1 MIKTFYLF
9 GIMVLLSLSSQAQ
22 NASSQRLDTPE
33 KKATFLVRDLQ
44 NKIMLNDQQKDSL
57 FTIFQLQFKL
67 ADSLKKSQT
76 GGIGKRQYFQS
87 MLASSK
93 SRIDSV
99 LTRDQRVLFY
109 QWKSNRKSLKSKL

>member
-1 MIKTFYLF
+1 MIKTCYLF
-9 GIMVLLSLSSQAQ
+9 GLLVLFSLCSQAQ
-22 NASSQRLDTPE
+22 NASSKRLDTPE

-67 ADSLKKSQT
+67 ADSLKKSQNDGT
-76 GGIGKRQYFQS
+76 ARKQYFRTV
-87 MLASSK
+87 LAASK

-99 LTRDQRVLFY
+99 LTKDQRVLFY

>member
-1 MIKTFYLF
+1 MNRFFYLTF
-9 GIMVLLSLSSQAQ
+9 ITALFSLKSQAQ
-22 NASSQRLDTPE
+22 GISSKHFDTPE

-67 ADSLKKSQT
+67 ADSLKKSQND
-76 GGIGKRQYFQS
+76 GAAKRQQLQAV
-87 MLASSK
+87 LATTK
-93 SRIDSV
+93 GRIDSV
-99 LTRDQRVLFY
+99 LTKDQRVLFY